1 MNHAYA
7 LLYRRV
13 GLHGGR
19 FTEADAVFYLIA
31 LVALY
36 LFSWFKICQK
46 SGKHWTHLLIP
57 FYNLYYVFR
66 IAGCEKYFPLL
77 AAALPIF
84 LIGHPI
90 AYAAGGALL
99 LAAHIIHCMYL
110 SRAFG
115 QDRAF
120 AVGLILLH
128 PVFLIKLG
136 TEDREYILDKK
147 RPDAWT
153 CACGTLNPISRS
165 RCEHCGER
173 NPSPLETLPAQS
185 EEEWTCECG
194 LSVEMTRDF
203 CPRCG
208 QGKPPVFRADVRPWR
223 CKCGEEH
230 AASRMKCPVCGEE
243 KPRPKNGLE
252 TTAPSVWRCACRRTN
267 SFAHAVCPQCG
278 RARPDDL
285 TEILRRDHSD
295 TL

>member
-1 MNHAYA
+1 MNYAYA

-13 GLHGGR
+13 GLHSG
-19 FTEADAVFYLIA
+19 ADVLFYLIA
-31 LVALY
+31 LCMLY

-46 SGKHWTHLLIP
+46 SGKHWTFLLIP

-66 IAGCEKYFPLL
+66 IAGCGKYFPLL
-77 AAALPIF
+77 AAALPMF
-84 LIGHPI
+84 LLGHPI
-90 AYAAGGALL
+90 AYAAGGVLL
-99 LAAHIIHCMYL
+99 LAAHIIHCIHL

-115 QDRAF
+115 QDGMF

-136 TEDREYILDKK
+136 TEDREYMLDKT

-153 CACGTLNPISRS
+153 CACGTINPISRS
-165 RCEHCGER
+165 RCETCSEP
-173 NPSPLETLPAQS
+173 NPSPCEGEIAES

-194 LSVEMTRDF
+194 LPVPMTRNF

-208 QGKPPVFRADVRPWR
+208 QSKPPVFHADVRPWVCR
-223 CKCGEEH
+223 CGAEH
-230 AASRMKCPVCGEE
+230 TASRTKCPVCGEE

-285 TEILRRDHSD
+285 TEILRVDHSD